1 MKQNLCAIIGT
12 GWLGLPL
19 GEKLTQEGNRVI
31 AATRKPEKFQEIEDK
46 GMRPFLIDFSS
57 PNVKLY
63 LQDEIDS
70 ITHLYFTIPPTGFED
85 YAQSLLSIAQQFPN
99 LKKVVFA
106 SSTGVYQEID
116 AWVNE
121 NSDVNEHHPVF
132 KAEQALSGFLG
143 DKLIV
148 LRLSGLIGP
157 NRHPA
162 KYFLN
167 KRILENGNVPVN
179 LIQLED
185 ILSAFSIVSD
195 DSIKGEIFNLSWP
208 EHPSKSDY
216 YSLAAK
222 ELYNENIQFSNNG
235 VGKVIDG
242 SKIVENTN
250 FCYNKSIFDWN
261 Y

>member
-1 MKQNLCAIIGT
+1 MKQNLCVIIGT

-19 GEKLTQEGNRVI
+19 GEKLTQEGNRVF
-31 AATRKPEKFQEIEDK
+31 AATRKKDKFQEIEDK
-46 GMRPFLIDFSS
+46 GIQPFLIDFSS
-57 PNVKLY
+57 SKVTLD
-63 LQDEIDS
+63 LQDDTEK

-99 LKKVVFA
+99 LNKVVFA
-106 SSTGVYQEID
+106 SSTSVYQEID

-121 NSDVNEHHPVF
+121 NSAVNEHHPVF
-132 KAEQALSGFLG
+132 KAEQALSGFLS

-167 KRILENGNVPVN
+167 RGIIENGNVPVN
-179 LIQLED
+179 LVQLED
-185 ILSAFSIVSD
+185 VLIAFSIVSD

-208 EHPSKSDY
+208 EHPIRKDY
-216 YSLAAK
+216 YSTIAETYFNQKIEFLS
-222 ELYNENIQFSNNG
+222 EG
-235 VGKVIDG
+235 RG
-242 SKIVENTN
+242 KIVDGTKIIAELG
-250 FCYNKSIFDWN
+250 FKYKRSIFDFN
-261 Y
+261 L

>member
-1 MKQNLCAIIGT
+1 MEQNNCVIFGT

-19 GEKLTQEGNRVI
+19 GEMLVKEGNKVF
-31 AATRKPEKFQEIEDK
+31 AATRKIEKFQEIENK
-46 GMRPFLIDFSS
+46 GMQPFLIDFSS
-57 PNVKLY
+57 SKVRLH
-63 LQDEIDS
+63 LQVENYS
-70 ITHLYFTIPPTGFED
+70 ITHLYFTIPPTSFED

-116 AWVNE
+116 GWVNE
-121 NSDVNEHHPVF
+121 NAAVNVNHPVF
-132 KAEQALSGFLG
+132 KAEQALRGFLG

-167 KRILENGNVPVN
+167 KGIIENGNVPVN

-185 ILSAFSIVSD
+185 VLSAFTIVSD

-208 EHPSKSDY
+208 EHPTKSNY
-216 YSLAAK
+216 YSLVAK
-222 ELYNENIQFSNNG
+222 ELYNEIIQFSNNG
-235 VGKVIDG
+235 VGKIIDG